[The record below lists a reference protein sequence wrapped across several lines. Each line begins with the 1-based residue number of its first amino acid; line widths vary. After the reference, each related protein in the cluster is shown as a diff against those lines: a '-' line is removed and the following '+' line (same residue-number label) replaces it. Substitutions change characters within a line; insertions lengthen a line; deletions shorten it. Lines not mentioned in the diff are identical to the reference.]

1 MTARRQARGPD
12 CLALSAVV
20 ATVLFAASA
29 SPAGAVVRIGSNLS
43 RVPNSAA
50 NYSPR
55 PTFSNLSL
63 APDRRAPDG
72 LSSPVNGTVE
82 RWRIRV
88 GDSTRVTNLRIIRPL
103 GSGLFTGAGTSASV
117 TPPTHAT
124 TSYNVQLPIR
134 IGDYLGLDCCDPD
147 FFAPEAEFFVT
158 GTGVRNEWQPSLA
171 DGATRA
177 PNRTNAYEIAVNADI
192 NPISAFS
199 LDATTR
205 NEEKGTA
212 TIAVSV
218 PNPGQLIGSGRGVRV
233 GDGSVN
239 GKKVRAPGR
248 VRLLIKAKGRKKRKL
263 NTTGKVKVRPEL
275 TFTPNGG
282 SASARSLKVK
292 LIKR

>member
-1 MTARRQARGPD
+1 MTARRQTRGPV

-20 ATVLFAASA
+20 ATLLLAASA
-29 SPAGAVVRIGSNLS
+29 SPAGAVVTIGSNLA

-63 APDRRAPDG
+63 APDRQASDG
-72 LSSPVNGTVE
+72 LSSPVNGTVV

-88 GDSTRVTNLRIIRPL
+88 GDSSRVTNLRIIRPL

-117 TPPTHAT
+117 MPPTHAT
-124 TSYNVQLPIR
+124 SSHGVQLPIR
-134 IGDYLGLDCCDPD
+134 IGDYLGLDCCDPGVFEPD
-147 FFAPEAEFFVT
+147 AEFFVT
-158 GTGVRNEWQPSLA
+158 GNGVRNEWQPSLA
-171 DGATRA
+171 DGAAQA
-177 PNRTNAYEIAVNADI
+177 PIRTNPYEIAVNADI
-192 NPISAFS
+192 DPISTFS
-199 LDATTR
+199 LDAITR

-212 TIAVSV
+212 TIAVTV
-218 PNPGQLIGSGRGVRV
+218 PNPGQLTGSGRGVRV
-233 GDGSVN
+233 GDGSFSAKN
-239 GKKVRAPGR
+239 VRAPGR
-248 VRLLIKAKGRKKRKL
+248 VRLLVKAKGRKQRKL

-275 TFTPNGG
+275 TYTPIGG